1 MDLQQLESRMKGHKS
16 TVRSFGAIS
25 HRFLVKR
32 RHPIE

>member
-1 MDLQQLESRMKGHKS
+1 MNLQQQESRMMGHRS

-25 HRFLVKR
+25 HRFLMKR